1 MNLVYE
7 QFNEMVKLMHNN
19 IAISNEKNN
28 ITYDQLENLASK
40 VAFTE
45 KDRGKTVCLWI
56 PNSLEYVACYLA
68 CAKND
73 MKCLLLDSRMTYQE
87 VQHIIYKYHPD
98 GVIVDSYTVPSL
110 LLAFENFNIEIIS
123 EKELLKLDNKISFIN
138 LNLGEIQNE
147 ILLNNVFNVLYS
159 SGTTGDA
166 KGIMYSAAQIVKQV
180 HVNNKY
186 FKLGEKDNVLCTV
199 EMSHSYGIFD
209 HVLLGLLNG
218 ATVYI
223 MKTKFLTISN
233 ILKKLSECN
242 ITFFGSMPWVY
253 KEFLNIKK
261 HNYDISKVKYL
272 ICGGD
277 YLSEEVQMS
286 FFEKYN
292 NKITQVYGLTE
303 LGYLTINLHKERT
316 KSIGR
321 MIDEIEYEIREG
333 VLWVKA
339 DLTYM
344 SLGYVGKQ
352 MYVDGWFNTND
363 CIDIASDGY
372 CYFMN
377 RAGDIINIRGN
388 KIEPKEIENLLGKFP
403 EIKTC
408 VFGEFY
414 GELILLLVL
423 NKGFDRKITLEH
435 VNTIIKQKLAKFKW
449 PDKIIAVDSLPVT
462 SLGKLNRKEILKKYE
477 DIIENEN

>member
-1 MNLVYE
+1 M
-7 QFNEMVKLMHNN
+7 
-19 IAISNEKNN
+19 
-28 ITYDQLENLASK
+28 
-40 VAFTE
+40 
-45 KDRGKTVCLWI
+45 
-56 PNSLEYVACYLA
+56 
-68 CAKND
+68 
-73 MKCLLLDSRMTYQE
+73 
-87 VQHIIYKYHPD
+87 
-98 GVIVDSYTVPSL
+98 
-110 LLAFENFNIEIIS
+110 
-123 EKELLKLDNKISFIN
+123 
-138 LNLGEIQNE
+138 
-147 ILLNNVFNVLYS
+147 
-159 SGTTGDA
+159 
-166 KGIMYSAAQIVKQV
+166 
-180 HVNNKY
+180 
-186 FKLGEKDNVLCTV
+186 
-199 EMSHSYGIFD
+199 
-209 HVLLGLLNG
+209 
-218 ATVYI
+218 
-223 MKTKFLTISN
+223 
-233 ILKKLSECN
+233 
-242 ITFFGSMPWVY
+242 Y